1 MLTPLGWSM
10 RDLCPTAEAGPMSTA
25 LPPDVQNVLDALQ
38 QAVSAELSRKARL
51 GHYVVIWQDGRVVL
65 QGPDA
70 PAAPGA
76 GNPIGPAG
84 PQP

>member
-1 MLTPLGWSM
+1 
-10 RDLCPTAEAGPMSTA
+10 MSTA

-38 QAVSAELSRKARL
+38 QAVTAELDRKARL
-51 GHYVVIWQDGRVVL
+51 GHYVVIWQDGQAVL

-70 PAAPGA
+70 PPASATAAA
-76 GNPIGPAG
+76 AANPNGPAG

>member
-1 MLTPLGWSM
+1 
-10 RDLCPTAEAGPMSTA
+10 MSTA

-38 QAVSAELSRKARL
+38 QAVTAELDRKARL

-65 QGPDA
+65 QGADA
-70 PAAPGA
+70 PPASATAAA
-76 GNPIGPAG
+76 AANPNGPAG

>member
-1 MLTPLGWSM
+1 MSM
-10 RDLCPTAEAGPMSTA
+10 A

-38 QAVSAELSRKARL
+38 QAVTAELDRKARL
-51 GHYVVIWQDGRVVL
+51 GHYVVIWKDGRVVL

-70 PAAPGA
+70 PPSSGAA
-76 GNPIGPAG
+76 NPIGPAG

>member
-1 MLTPLGWSM
+1 MSM
-10 RDLCPTAEAGPMSTA
+10 A

-38 QAVSAELSRKARL
+38 QAVTAELDRKARL
-51 GHYVVIWQDGRVVL
+51 GHYVVIWKDGRVVL

-70 PAAPGA
+70 PPASGAA
-76 GNPIGPAG
+76 NPIGPAG

>member
-1 MLTPLGWSM
+1 MI
-10 RDLCPTAEAGPMSTA
+10 TA

-38 QAVSAELSRKARL
+38 QAVTAELDRKARL

-65 QGPDA
+65 QGADA
-70 PAAPGA
+70 PPASATAAA
-76 GNPIGPAG
+76 NPIGPAG

>member
-1 MLTPLGWSM
+1 MKPILSPA
-10 RDLCPTAEAGPMSTA
+10 D
-25 LPPDVQNVLDALQ
+25 QQILDALQ
-38 QAVSAELSRKARL
+38 QAVTAELDRKARL

>member
-1 MLTPLGWSM
+1 MKPILSPA
-10 RDLCPTAEAGPMSTA
+10 D
-25 LPPDVQNVLDALQ
+25 QQILDALQ
-38 QAVSAELSRKARL
+38 QAVTAELDRKARL

-70 PAAPGA
+70 PPAPIAAK
-76 GNPIGPAG
+76 PIGPAG